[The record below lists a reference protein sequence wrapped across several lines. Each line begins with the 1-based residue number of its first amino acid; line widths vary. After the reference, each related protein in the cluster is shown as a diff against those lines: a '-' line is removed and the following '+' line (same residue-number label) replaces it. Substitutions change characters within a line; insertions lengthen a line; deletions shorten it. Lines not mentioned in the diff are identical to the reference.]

1 MRKQG
6 KLAHFITGHEKT
18 QLNRVCYFHF
28 FGVFLAKDLII
39 LTYSVSSLQLVLC
52 RVAAIKRL
60 PVHHHSSGYIFW
72 SFGITEFIFS
82 VFENRVPLKPVLGGG
97 GVRDQNRSC
106 HFWSGT
112 DSVKASLLFSFFSI
126 FLASKASNYSVLILN
141 SIALDF
147 S

>member
-6 KLAHFITGHEKT
+6 KLAHFITGHGKT

-60 PVHHHSSGYIFW
+60 PVHHHSSGYVFW
-72 SFGITEFIFS
+72 SFGNTEFIFS
-82 VFENRVPLKPVLGGG
+82 VFENRVPLKAVLGGG
-97 GVRDQNRSC
+97 GGVTNVAHVITGQEQAQLNRVC
-106 HFWSGT
+106 YFH
-112 DSVKASLLFSFFSI
+112 FFSI